1 MKLEHKNCRHHL
13 LHTAMINFFSSECQK
28 AKKRVKTI
36 YMKIVKIE
44 EEKLQVFRTTR

>member
-13 LHTAMINFFSSECQK
+13 PHTAMINFFSSECQK
-28 AKKRVKTI
+28 VKRVKTI